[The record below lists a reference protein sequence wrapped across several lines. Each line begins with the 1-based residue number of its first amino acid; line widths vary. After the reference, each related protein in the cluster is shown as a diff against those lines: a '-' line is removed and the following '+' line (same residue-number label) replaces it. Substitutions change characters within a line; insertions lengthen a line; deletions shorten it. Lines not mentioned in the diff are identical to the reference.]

1 MISIII
7 CSRTT
12 ELSNSLID
20 NISCTIGSDYELIG
34 IDNSINQYSIFSAY
48 NEGIRRSHG
57 EILCFMHDDIIFHS
71 YDWGRLIEEQFNIDE
86 NNNIGI
92 IGILGGHIIST
103 NNRSW
108 MGTLYRSG
116 DIIQSYY
123 DNKGIKHSFESK
135 SPNIFPFHNNL
146 LDVSVID
153 GLLFF
158 AKKEIFNQIKFDE
171 QFYGHC
177 FHAYD
182 IDISM
187 QCWDAGYRVCVTNQL
202 EVEHLSRGNLNQ
214 FWHEA
219 MHLFSEKWKDDL
231 PLVHIP
237 STESHGTIIKSNLQY
252 EELQMQNEVL
262 THKLAVIRQTL
273 PYRIL
278 AFIRNIFR

>member
-12 ELSNSLID
+12 ELSASLTD
-20 NISCTIGSDYELIG
+20 NVSSTIGSNYELIG
-34 IDNSINQYSIFSAY
+34 IDNSGNKYSIFSAY
-48 NEGIRRSHG
+48 NEGVRRSHG

-71 YDWGRLIEEQFNIDE
+71 HDWGRLIEEQFNIDE

-92 IGILGGHIIST
+92 IGILGGHIISA
-103 NNRSW
+103 NNHSW

-116 DIIQSYY
+116 DIIQSYF
-123 DNKGIKHSFESK
+123 DNKGIKHSFESR

-153 GLLFF
+153 GLIFF

-187 QCWDAGYRVCVTNQL
+187 QCWNAGYRVCVTNHL
-202 EVEHLSRGNLNQ
+202 NVEHLSSGKLNQ
-214 FWHEA
+214 SWHNA
-219 MHLFSEKWKDDL
+219 MHLFSEKWKDIL
-231 PLVHIP
+231 PFVQIP
-237 STESHGTIIKSNLQY
+237 STESQETIIKSNLQY

-262 THKLAVIRQTL
+262 THKLAVIRQTI

-278 AFIRNIFR
+278 AFFRKII